1 MYAMAMILGCYT
13 EASTMA
19 YFFHFF
25 SNIGVLVLVI
35 SKCSS
40 LNLENA
46 MVLDDLVVV
55 VSKDALVVIDQP
67 EERSSNVT
75 KLTLANG
82 ETRGDLTFI
91 NEQNLSDNVILMYTI
106 VTQIFKRCTIHEV
119 PTTFPR
125 GNLYVFNPYVYSI
138 VDVLPACSSLC
149 QR

>member
-1 MYAMAMILGCYT
+1 MYAMAVILGCYT

-19 YFFHFF
+19 YFSTLF
-25 SNIGVLVLVI
+25 SNIGVLILVI

-82 ETRGDLTFI
+82 ETRGNLTFI
-91 NEQNLSDNVILMYTI
+91 NEQYLSDIVILMYTI

-119 PTTFPR
+119 HTSIPR
-125 GNLYVFNPYVYSI
+125 EK
-138 VDVLPACSSLC
+138 
-149 QR
+149 

>member
-1 MYAMAMILGCYT
+1 MPEVGKTQFGSRHTVNFVGIYMMAMMLGCYT
-13 EASTMA
+13 QASIMA
-19 YFFHFF
+19 FFPLFF
-25 SNIGVLVLVI
+25 SNIGVLILVI

-91 NEQNLSDNVILMYTI
+91 NEQNLSDIVI
-106 VTQIFKRCTIHEV
+106 VTQRFKRCTIHEV
-119 PTTFPR
+119 HTSIPR
-125 GNLYVFNPYVYSI
+125 EK
-138 VDVLPACSSLC
+138 
-149 QR
+149 

>member
-1 MYAMAMILGCYT
+1 M
-13 EASTMA
+13 
-19 YFFHFF
+19 
-25 SNIGVLVLVI
+25 VI

-82 ETRGDLTFI
+82 ETRGNLTFI
-91 NEQNLSDNVILMYTI
+91 NEQNLSDIVI
-106 VTQIFKRCTIHEV
+106 VTQRFKRCTIHEV
-119 PTTFPR
+119 HTSIPR
-125 GNLYVFNPYVYSI
+125 EK
-138 VDVLPACSSLC
+138 
-149 QR
+149 

>member
-1 MYAMAMILGCYT
+1 M
-13 EASTMA
+13 
-19 YFFHFF
+19 
-25 SNIGVLVLVI
+25 VI

-40 LNLENA
+40 LNLKNA

-91 NEQNLSDNVILMYTI
+91 NEQNLSDIVILIYTI
-106 VTQIFKRCTIHEV
+106 IAHIFKRC
-119 PTTFPR
+119 
-125 GNLYVFNPYVYSI
+125 SI
-138 VDVLPACSSLC
+138 S
-149 QR
+149 